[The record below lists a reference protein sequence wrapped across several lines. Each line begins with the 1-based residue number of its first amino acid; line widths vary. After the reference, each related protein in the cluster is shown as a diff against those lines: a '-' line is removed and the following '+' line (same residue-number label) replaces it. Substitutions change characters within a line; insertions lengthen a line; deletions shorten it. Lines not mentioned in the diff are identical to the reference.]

1 VSRDEDRRLQWL
13 HEINDAEGSKDV
25 ARWGVLEPNRAPVRI
40 DRCQCPGIPGRSLTL
55 VSACYKTG
63 SAAQYAGMPSSA
75 GVAIIVSL
83 FAAAFAKKTW
93 KDVDTLQVGV
103 KVRHLLNSS
112 SLHNISLQLYLY
124 EDYCEQHVLIFCLLP
139 ILSQSDLQY
148 KPEECIRKT
157 RPSDEVEVHYKV
169 SSSSHHPLLVPGVPC
184 HGRKVQHLDV

>member
-1 VSRDEDRRLQWL
+1 MSRDEDRRLQRL
-13 HEINDAEGSKDV
+13 HETNDAEGSKDV

-40 DRCQCPGIPGRSLTL
+40 DRRQYRASPGIPGRSLTL
-55 VSACYKTG
+55 VSTCYKTG
-63 SAAQYAGMPSSA
+63 SAAQYPGMPSSA
-75 GVAIIVSL
+75 RVAIIVSL

-124 EDYCEQHVLIFCLLP
+124 EDYCKQHVLILCLLH
-139 ILSQSDLQY
+139 ILAQSDLQY

-157 RPSDEVEVHYKV
+157 RPSDEVEVHYTV
-169 SSSSHHPLLVPGVPC
+169 ISSSHHPP
-184 HGRKVQHLDV
+184 